1 MHTRQHLFDK
11 NKNYKNT
18 TGNVQ
23 KKNNNTLNNCKN
35 TNEIDSKNNNDM
47 LSGCFIQS

>member
-1 MHTRQHLFDK
+1 MHTHQHLFDK

-18 TGNVQ
+18 TGIVQ
-23 KKNNNTLNNCKN
+23 KKNNTLNNCKN